1 MFRKPLFLG
10 LLIAAAVL
18 AGAVWFD
25 IQDHARLPAST
36 SQHETIVLGQDRF
49 VPGSHAALRVIVR
62 DSLTAQPLPS
72 ATIHISLH
80 SSDRQLKL
88 PLYDGHTDRTGS
100 AAVAFQVPAEATAGQ
115 QLVIETISAAGID
128 RFEQPIK
135 IERDYR
141 ILLTTDK
148 PLYQPGQIIHLR
160 LLALNAFDRKPAAGQ
175 PIDVTIADGKGNK
188 VFHQA
193 LTTSDF
199 GVAFADFQLADQVN
213 TGNYQI
219 TAQLGN
225 ASAEK
230 TVEVKYYV
238 LPKFAITWSADR
250 TFYQPGQHVH
260 GTVSANYFFGKPV
273 SDGTVTLEGSTFD
286 VERQVTFSLQG
297 QTDANGNFE
306 FEFDLPSSLA
316 GSDLD
321 QGLARFYVQATIID
335 QAQHRETAN
344 TSLAVSANPI
354 VIRAIPE
361 SGQFRSGVENI
372 LYVLTSTPDGM
383 PIATDL
389 NLVINHPPQT
399 FAVHTDQYG
408 LAEVHL
414 TPSDPRLSLSI
425 QAKATNGAT
434 TTQNFSFD
442 GDPAVTIL
450 LRPDRP
456 VYRVGDGM
464 QLSIFTAQAQG
475 TAYLDLIREGQTLS
489 TRAVQLHE
497 GRGEVVIDL
506 TPDHA
511 GTLELHAYQVQPDGQ
526 IIRDTRTVLIDTI
539 SDLDI
544 ALRTDRE
551 MYRPGDQAQ
560 LNVAIKDAQGAG
572 VPAALGLA
580 IVDEAVFALA
590 EQDPGFAKLYFLL
603 EQELLQPKYELHDF
617 SPARTLRGDSTPS
630 TAQQIAARASL
641 AQSAPQGDFS
651 LAANTHAAAQQRSEE
666 QLRPVREQQ
675 SAYFGR
681 LNGWLYF
688 AWTML
693 SWLIL
698 GLTMHTLDRR
708 QTLNAAFGLSML
720 LIVGAC
726 GLVFSLR
733 EHWEIVLIVVIAL
746 GLLGLSAAAWRR
758 KDRELQWTVV
768 ALLVYVLIGG
778 LIVAIG
784 SYPHD
789 HFNNSLKVFGFL
801 GVVLVALAYFMLLAD
816 AFGGKAFKGSFTTLL
831 TLLLALLV
839 GCAPAVPAPTQAPAP
854 QPTAAPAE
862 QKPTEPQ
869 MISDKAGSGA
879 AEPRLRQYFPETML
893 WLPDA
898 VTDQNGQIQIAVPIA
913 DSITTW
919 RMTAL
924 ASSRDGRLGSTTRG
938 LRVFQD
944 FFIDLDLPVAL
955 TVGDEIAVPVGV
967 FNYLTER
974 QTVRLEVA
982 PADWF
987 ELLDEPIK
995 SIDIASNEVSVVY
1008 FRLRAKA
1015 QGLLPFKVS
1024 AYGPSMS
1031 DALQKMVRVEPN
1043 GKAFATTQSDRLTAN
1058 TTLKR
1063 TVNIPARA
1071 IPGASTIAVKIYP
1084 GVLSQIVEGLD
1095 SILRLPDGCFEQT
1108 SSTTYPNVLVLDYLR
1123 ETQQAVPD
1131 VQLKAEQYIN
1141 TGYQRLTT
1149 FEVPGG
1155 GFSLWGQVPPDR
1167 MLTAYGLQEFADM
1180 RRVHAIDE
1188 ALVQRAA
1195 EWLLSQQTPDG
1206 SWHND
1211 QGLVHEDTWRN
1222 LQNNQLPVTAYIVWS
1237 LIDAGFGSD
1246 TRTQTGLAYVRDHRG
1261 EAHDPYVVALVA
1273 NALVA
1278 ADRVASDE
1286 RAAPALDPLT
1296 EEVLGRLVEMSE
1308 KRGESVTWSSKIA
1321 TFMGSQGNTGSIE
1334 TTALA
1339 TLALLRANVH
1349 TEVANAGLLWLVQ
1362 NKDPQGTW
1370 HTTQATVLALKALLQ
1385 SIRAGS
1391 ESIDAA
1397 ITIKL
1402 DAGTAH
1408 TLHVTP
1414 ENFDVV
1420 QIVLFD
1426 DLTPER
1432 AHTIEL
1438 TSAGKGTV
1446 MYQIASN
1453 YYLPW
1458 SAVPRGSDRSEALSI
1473 DVQYDRTQL
1482 QLSDSVNVSV
1492 TVRLNDPNEQVAS
1505 TLIDLGVP
1513 PGFIVQSEDLDRWV
1527 AHYRDLPQDYA
1538 GVRLERYELTGRQV
1552 IVYVSNLSG
1561 AGPLNFNYHL
1571 KAKYPLSVQTPA
1583 STAYDYYNPDQAG
1596 EVRPRVLTVTE

>member
-1 MFRKPLFLG
+1 MFRKLLFLG
-10 LLIAAAVL
+10 LLIAAAAL
-18 AGAVWFD
+18 AGAVWLD
-25 IQDHARLPAST
+25 IQNHTRLPAPV

-62 DSLTAQPLPS
+62 DSITAQPLPY
-72 ATIHISLH
+72 ATIHVSLQ
-80 SSDRQLKL
+80 SSDRQSKL
-88 PLYDGHTDRTGS
+88 PLYDGHTDDTGS
-100 AAVAFQVPAEATAGQ
+100 ADVAFQVPDEVAAGQ
-115 QLVIETISAAGID
+115 QLVIETISATGID

-135 IERDYR
+135 IKRDYR
-141 ILLTTDK
+141 VLLTTDK

-160 LLALNAFDRKPAAGQ
+160 TLALSAFDRKPAASQ

-188 VFHQA
+188 VFHKV
-193 LTTSDF
+193 LTASDF
-199 GVAFADFQLADQVN
+199 GVASTDFQLAAQVN
-213 TGNYQI
+213 TGNYKI

-238 LPKFAITWSADR
+238 LPKFAIKWSTDR
-250 TFYQPGQHVH
+250 MFYQPGQHVR
-260 GTVSANYFFGKPV
+260 GTLSANYFFGKPV
-273 SDGTVTLEGSTFD
+273 RDGKVTLEGYTFD
-286 VERQVTFSLQG
+286 VERKVTLSLQG

-306 FEFDLPSSLA
+306 FEFDLPSHLT

-321 QGLARFYVQATIID
+321 QGLARFYVQATLID
-335 QAQHRETAN
+335 QAQHSETSN

-372 LYVLTSTPDGM
+372 LYVLTSTPDGA

-389 NLVINHPPQT
+389 NLVINNTQQK
-399 FAVHTDQYG
+399 FAAHTDQYG
-408 LAEVHL
+408 LAEVRF
-414 TPSDPRLSLSI
+414 TPNDPRLSLSI
-425 QAKATNGAT
+425 QAKAANGAIT
-434 TTQNFSFD
+434 KQNFNFD
-442 GDPAVTIL
+442 GDPAATIL

-456 VYRVGDGM
+456 IYRVGDVM
-464 QLSIFTAQAQG
+464 QLSIFTARSQG
-475 TAYLDLIREGQTLS
+475 TAYLDLIREGQTIS
-489 TRAVQLHE
+489 TRVVEMHE
-497 GRGEVVIDL
+497 GRGNVAIDL
-506 TPDHA
+506 APDHA
-511 GTLELHAYQVQPDGQ
+511 GTLELHAYQVHPNGQ
-526 IIRDTRTVLIDTI
+526 IIRDARTVLIDTA

-544 ALRTDRE
+544 ALQTDRDV
-551 MYRPGDQAQ
+551 YRPGDQAQ
-560 LNVAIKDAQGAG
+560 LNLAIKDARGAG
-572 VPAALGLA
+572 VQAAVGLA
-580 IVDEAVFALA
+580 VVDEAVFALA

-617 SPARTLRGDSTPS
+617 SPARALRSGSTS
-630 TAQQIAARASL
+630 NTAQQIAARASL
-641 AQSAPQGDFS
+641 AQSAPQGGFS

-688 AWTML
+688 AWILL

-698 GLTMHTLDRR
+698 GLTVHTLDRR
-708 QTLNAAFGLSML
+708 RTLSAAFGLSML
-720 LIVGAC
+720 AFFGVFALIF
-726 GLVFSLR
+726 LLR
-733 EHWEIVLIVVIAL
+733 EYWEIVLIVVIAL
-746 GLLGLSAAAWRR
+746 GLLGLSAVAWRR
-758 KDRELQWTVV
+758 KDRGLQWTVV
-768 ALLVYVLIGG
+768 SLLVYVLIGG

-784 SYPHD
+784 PYPHD
-789 HFNNSLKVFGFL
+789 HFDDSLKVFGLL
-801 GVVLVALAYFMLLAD
+801 GVALVALAYFMLLAD
-816 AFGGKAFKGSFTTLL
+816 AFGGKVFKGSFTTFL
-831 TLLLALLV
+831 TLLLALLI
-839 GCAPAVPAPTQAPAP
+839 GCAPAAPAP
-854 QPTAAPAE
+854 LLNAPAQPTAAPAQAE
-862 QKPTEPQ
+862 AQLVSNKT
-869 MISDKAGSGA
+869 GSAA

-898 VTDQNGQIQIAVPIA
+898 VTDQNGQLQIDVPVA

-924 ASSRDGRLGSTTRG
+924 ASSRDGRLGSTTSG

-955 TVGDEIAVPVGV
+955 TVDDEIAVPVGV
-967 FNYLTER
+967 FNYLPDR

-982 PADWF
+982 QADWF

-995 SIDIASNEVSVVY
+995 SIDIAGNDVSVVY
-1008 FRLRAKA
+1008 FRLRAKS

-1031 DALQKMVRVEPN
+1031 DAIQKMVRVEPN

-1058 TTLKR
+1058 TTVNR
-1063 TVNIPARA
+1063 TVSIPARA

-1095 SILRLPDGCFEQT
+1095 SILRMPNGCFEQT

-1123 ETQQAVPD
+1123 ETNQAAPE

-1155 GFSLWGQVPPDR
+1155 GFSLWGKVPPDR
-1167 MLTAYGLQEFADM
+1167 MLTAYGLQEFGDM
-1180 RRVHAIDE
+1180 RRVHEIDE

-1195 EWLLSQQTPDG
+1195 EWLLNQQNPDG
-1206 SWHND
+1206 SWNND

-1222 LQNNQLPVTAYIVWS
+1222 LQNNRLPVTAYIVWS
-1237 LIDAGFGSD
+1237 LIDAGFGND
-1246 TRTQTGLAYVRDHRG
+1246 ARTQKGRAYVRDHRG
-1261 EAHDPYVVALVA
+1261 EANDPYVVALVA

-1278 ADRVASDE
+1278 ADRTASDE
-1286 RAAPALDPLT
+1286 SAAPTLDLLT
-1296 EEVLGRLVEMSE
+1296 EEVLSRLVEMSV
-1308 KRGESVTWSSKIA
+1308 KNGESVSWPSKIA

-1349 TEVANAGLLWLVQ
+1349 ADVANAGLLWLVQ

-1370 HTTQATVLALKALLQ
+1370 QTTQATVLALKALLQ

-1391 ESIDAA
+1391 ENIDAA
-1397 ITIKL
+1397 LTIKL
-1402 DAGTAH
+1402 DDGEARI
-1408 TLHVTP
+1408 LHVTP

-1420 QIVLFD
+1420 QTVTFD
-1426 DLTPER
+1426 DLAPER

-1438 TSAGKGTV
+1438 TSAGKGNV
-1446 MYQIASN
+1446 MYQIAAN
-1453 YYLPW
+1453 TYLPW
-1458 SAVPRGSDRSEALSI
+1458 SAVPRGSDRGEAVSI
-1473 DVQYDRTQL
+1473 GVKYDRTQL
-1482 QLSDSVNVSV
+1482 QLNDSVNVSV
-1492 TVRLNDPNEQVAS
+1492 TLRLNDPNGHVAS
-1505 TLIDLGVP
+1505 VLIDLGVP
-1513 PGFIVQSEDLDRWV
+1513 PGFTVQSEDLDRLV

-1538 GVRLERYELTGRQV
+1538 GVRLERYELTGQQV
-1552 IVYVSNLSG
+1552 IVYVTNLSG
-1561 AGPLNFNYHL
+1561 AEPLNFNYHL
-1571 KAKYPLSVQTPA
+1571 QAKYPLSVQTPA
-1583 STAYDYYNPDQAG
+1583 STAYDYYNPEQVG
-1596 EVRPRVLTVTE
+1596 EVPPLVLTVTE